1 MFAIKKVCLL
11 AINNTL
17 ALLIWRNYFRDFHNI
32 SRTFLLRIPL
42 QINRWNTRSFQTIGN
57 FSTRAFFRDNI
68 KHGAFILS
76 HYLNKVIFLYFN
88 KGTKQKS

>member
-32 SRTFLLRIPL
+32 SRTLLLRIPL
-42 QINRWNTRSFQTIGN
+42 QINRWNTRSLQTIGN
-57 FSTRAFFRDNI
+57 FSTRAFSEIIFNTVLLFFHITQISLFSFVLI
-68 KHGAFILS
+68 KVP
-76 HYLNKVIFLYFN
+76 K
-88 KGTKQKS
+88 